1 MNTDHTGY
9 FGELASALRAAH
21 VPEDRTASTIADLA
35 AYLAETGTTPEEEF
49 GPVAG
54 FAAGLG
60 GTAPDV
66 AGPPDQEAETW
77 TWTADIYND
86 RRLLAA
92 HGDQGW
98 EVERLDAL
106 GRFVCRRPR
115 GTALRWE
122 YRREIV
128 GGRQREAVLG
138 RLVPEGWEPCGEWF
152 FYAYFKRPLAASA
165 GPAAALDAPPDRPA
179 RSWYIGAKGWA
190 VSVGWLAVTAAV
202 LTAYYSRG
210 LDFAVAFPVLLAG
223 TFGMTYWVRRTVAR
237 SSGDAA

>member
-1 MNTDHTGY
+1 MTTDHTGY
-9 FGELASALRAAH
+9 FEELAAALRAAH
-21 VPEDRTASTIADLA
+21 VPEDRAAATVVDLT

-49 GPVAG
+49 GPAAD
-54 FAAGLG
+54 FAAALG
-60 GTAPDV
+60 GTAPEA
-66 AGPPDQEAETW
+66 AGPPEAAETW
-77 TWTADIYND
+77 TWTADVYND
-86 RRLLAA
+86 RRLLSA

-128 GGRQREAVLG
+128 GGKQRDEVLG

-152 FYAYFKRPLAASA
+152 FYAYFKRPRAASA
-165 GPAAALDAPPDRPA
+165 GPTATLDALPARPA
-179 RSWYIGAKGWA
+179 RSWYIGVKGWIA
-190 VSVGWLAVTAAV
+190 SVGWLTVTAV
-202 LTAYYSRG
+202 ILTAYYSHN

-223 TFGMTYWVRRTVAR
+223 TFGMTYWVRRTVAK
-237 SSGDAA
+237 SCGDTA